1 MRRNPSTPLSWLF
14 IAIITVA
21 LAACSPKASPTLD
34 VLPPPSE
41 TDWDDLT
48 YFRQG
53 LITSEQESLDLLMGA
68 TVYHIEFQ
76 ISDDFFRLTGQEE
89 VRYTNRESEPLNEI
103 YFRLFP
109 NITGGSAAVAAVRVD
124 DQEVDPIYE
133 LQNSALRLPL
143 PKALQ
148 PNTQTIIQMD
158 FIVEVAREMG
168 GNYGLFGYFDDVL
181 VLDMFYPVI
190 PVYDEEG
197 WNVELPSR
205 NGDIGFFDASFY
217 LVEVTASSDV
227 TIVASGV
234 EIGREREANHQ
245 IQTFAVG
252 PARDFYLAASDR
264 FSLVSETLGE
274 TTINSYSIS
283 DQPESAEFALQV
295 AIDALASF
303 NARIGIYPYT
313 EFDVVST
320 PMQALGIEYPGIVG
334 VGVDLYD
341 PKKEIS
347 GLPSSVLLESTVAHE
362 VAHQLFYNV
371 IGNDQVDEPWLDEA
385 TAQYATFLYYND
397 VQDSGA
403 AQGFISS
410 WNGRWE
416 RVNMAKIPIGLPAGD
431 YVGLEYGAIVY
442 GRGPLFIV
450 ALADEMGQTAFDEF
464 LHTYYESH
472 KWGIGT
478 SESFKQLAESHCQC
492 DLSPLFEEWVY
503 QK

>member
-1 MRRNPSTPLSWLF
+1 LLF
-14 IAIITVA
+14 FAIITVT
-21 LAACSPKASPTLD
+21 LAACSSKASPTLD

-53 LITSEQESLDLLMGA
+53 LITSEQESLDRLMGA

-133 LQNSALRLPL
+133 FQNSALRLPL

-148 PNTQTIIQMD
+148 PNAQTIIQMD

-217 LVEVTASSDV
+217 LVEVTAPSDV

-234 EIGREREANHQ
+234 EIGREQEANHQ

-320 PMQALGIEYPGIVG
+320 PMQALGIEYPSIVG
-334 VGVDLYD
+334 VGIDLYD

-362 VAHQLFYNV
+362 VAHQLFYPNR
-371 IGNDQVDEPWLDEA
+371 IAGGSLC
-385 TAQYATFLYYND
+385 
-397 VQDSGA
+397 
-403 AQGFISS
+403 
-410 WNGRWE
+410 
-416 RVNMAKIPIGLPAGD
+416 GL
-431 YVGLEYGAIVY
+431 
-442 GRGPLFIV
+442 
-450 ALADEMGQTAFDEF
+450 
-464 LHTYYESH
+464 
-472 KWGIGT
+472 
-478 SESFKQLAESHCQC
+478 
-492 DLSPLFEEWVY
+492 
-503 QK
+503 